1 MTEEEKQHM
10 QFKGVT
16 NLMVCQHEA
25 YLLSVGSSN

>member
-1 MTEEEKQHM
+1 MMEEEKQHM

-25 YLLSVGSSN
+25 HLLSAGSSN